1 MVLFETPSGFAT
13 FYADG
18 ISLYEPDAMKNL
30 WGNFVTEN
38 RADHIIWRK
47 DFQVFTDKAAA
58 INLDDGIDSQLTDML
73 LKWHQPGQKLAVG
86 KPEYKTIIEARLG
99 IPCLFDELVLDG
111 VNCKKPLQLGT
122 LIQKTTIFRFF
133 SKNRYVCAD
142 SFQMTLIHSVPNC
155 DGFLQFTLLD
165 VMRGLNYLM
174 HSFFPEEK
182 SKQAEGECL
191 RTSRGLKMLVDRY
204 GFDDVKLDNV
214 NECIIET
221 ACMLNDCDK
230 CLKAIG
236 ESWRGASAFLQ
247 VVSSINSQDWDTL
260 KMATALKMVCFPE
273 EKIVFG
279 DPHEMFSADELSTL
293 VADARKYEDCGIMKK
308 TVGSF
313 YNRTVFM
320 YQSRAKSQRRLS
332 RRLKRHMKK
341 LSEK

>member
-1 MVLFETPSGFAT
+1 MGRKGRRRPRRASPADSASASTSTGQGGRRQRRRPPPPPPPENTYLRIIADLGDNLLIMVLFETPSGFAV

-18 ISLYEPDAMKNL
+18 ISPYEPDAMENL

-47 DFQVFTDKAAA
+47 DFQVFTDKADA
-58 INLDDGIDSQLTDML
+58 INLDDGLNSQLTDML
-73 LKWHQPGQKLAVG
+73 QPAQKLAVG

-99 IPCLFDELVLDG
+99 IPCLFDEPVLE
-111 VNCKKPLQLGT
+111 
-122 LIQKTTIFRFF
+122 
-133 SKNRYVCAD
+133 
-142 SFQMTLIHSVPNC
+142 
-155 DGFLQFTLLD
+155 

-191 RTSRGLKMLVDRY
+191 RTSRGLRMLVERY

-221 ACMLNDCDK
+221 ACMLNDCDR

-236 ESWRGASAFLQ
+236 ESWRSGSAFLE
-247 VVSSINSQDWDTL
+247 VVSSIDSQDWDTL

-279 DPHEMFSADELSTL
+279 DPHEMFSADELSKL
-293 VADARKYEDCGIMKK
+293 VADAHKYEDCGIRKG
-308 TVGSF
+308 TVGRL

-320 YQSRAKSQRRLS
+320 YQSRVKGQRRLS
-332 RRLKRHMKK
+332 RRLRRHMKK
-341 LSEK
+341 LNEK